1 MKFENKNFQ
10 FSFFVA
16 VALLGLLVSSCGQ
29 QSSRRTASNP
39 GGVSASTG
47 AKYSFDEE
55 DSAFQVFRLP
65 REVIGPRL
73 VFIQGGR
80 AVLGSQEQD
89 IMGFRDN
96 VERTVTI
103 ASFYMDETE
112 VTNVDY
118 KEFLFNIADS
128 VSADSLKKLEPNENV
143 WANAMSYND
152 VYSTYYFRYP
162 GFNFYPVAGVS
173 WTQANAYSAWRTQYV
188 NELARER
195 NFGGKKKKDDE
206 EETAEL
212 SFDQLIERGVVFPNY
227 RLPNEAEWEFAAKA
241 MIGTQYMD
249 ENQENGRI
257 YPWDGRGPR
266 NPYNIKRKS
275 RQGDFLANFK
285 RGRGDYAGLSG
296 SVSNDGE
303 IIPTNVYDFPPND
316 FGLYNMAGNM
326 NEWVQD
332 VYRPL
337 SFQDFDDLNPIR
349 KDGTND
355 EEDTYNTTLID
366 DNFRVFKGGSWRDV
380 AYWLAPGT
388 RRFMHQDSSSNHI
401 GFRCAMIAVGGK
413 DR

>member
-1 MKFENKNFQ
+1 M
-10 FSFFVA
+10 
-16 VALLGLLVSSCGQ
+16 LGFLFTSCGN
-29 QSSRRTASNP
+29 QSGRRTASDP

-47 AKYSFDEE
+47 AQYSFDEE
-55 DSAFQVFRLP
+55 DSTSFQVFRLP
-65 REVIGPRL
+65 TEVVGPRL

-118 KEFLFNIADS
+118 KEFLFNMAKRDG
-128 VSADSLKKLEPNENV
+128 VSADSVQKLEPNEKV
-143 WANAMSYND
+143 WDGTMSYND
-152 VYSTYYFRYP
+152 VYATYYFRYP

-173 WTQANAYSAWRTQYV
+173 WTQANAYSKWRTIYV
-188 NELARER
+188 NELEREK
-195 NFGGKKKKDDE
+195 N
-206 EETAEL
+206 EL
-212 SFDQLIERGVVFPNY
+212 DSALTKDQLIERGSVFPDY
-227 RLPNEAEWEFAAKA
+227 RLPNEAEWEYAAKA

-285 RGRGDYAGLSG
+285 RGRGDYAGIAG

-303 IIPTNVYDFPPND
+303 IIPTNVYDFPAND

-337 SFQDFDDLNPIR
+337 SFQDFDDLNPLR
-349 KDGTND
+349 KDGVYD

-366 DNFRVFKGGSWRDV
+366 DNYRVYKGGSWRDV

>member
-1 MKFENKNFQ
+1 MKLGNKFNVYALAAT
-10 FSFFVA
+10 FFA
-16 VALLGLLVSSCGQ
+16 VTLFLASCGS
-29 QSSRRTASNP
+29 QSNRRTASNP
-39 GGVSASTG
+39 GKVSASTG
-47 AKYSFDEE
+47 APFSFSDE
-55 DSAFQVFRLP
+55 DTTKFQVFRLP
-65 REVIGPRL
+65 KEVVGPRL
-73 VFIQGGR
+73 KFIQGGR
-80 AVLGSQEQD
+80 AVLGSQEND
-89 IMGFRDN
+89 VMGFRDN
-96 VERTVTI
+96 TERTVTI
-103 ASFYMDETE
+103 ASFFMDETE

-118 KEFLFNIADS
+118 KEFLHNMRTR
-128 VSADSLKKLEPNENV
+128 VSADSILRLEPNEKV
-143 WANAMSYND
+143 WEGTMSYND
-152 VYSTYYFRYP
+152 VYSTYYFQYP

-173 WTQANAYSAWRTQYV
+173 WTQANTYCKWRTMYV
-188 NELARER
+188 NEVNREK
-195 NFGGKKKKDDE
+195 NKLDSALTE
-206 EETAEL
+206 N
-212 SFDQLIERGVVFPNY
+212 QLVQRGVVFPDY

-285 RGRGDYAGLSG
+285 RGRGDYAGISG
-296 SVSNDGE
+296 SIHNDGE

-316 FGLYNMAGNM
+316 YGLYNMAGNM

-337 SFQDFDDLNPIR
+337 SFQDFDDLNPLR
-349 KDGTND
+349 KDGIFD
-355 EEDTYNTTLID
+355 EENTYNTTMID
-366 DNFRVFKGGSWRDV
+366 DNFRVYKGGSWKDV

-388 RRFMHQDSSSNHI
+388 RRFLHQDSATNHI

>member
-1 MKFENKNFQ
+1 MKLGEGFY
-10 FSFFVA
+10 SLA
-16 VALLGLLVSSCGQ
+16 AALGLSLSVLFFYGCSS
-29 QSSRRTASNP
+29 QSNRRTASSP
-39 GGVSASTG
+39 GKVSASTG
-47 AKYSFDEE
+47 AVYSFNND
-55 DSAFQVFRLP
+55 DTTKFQVFKLP
-65 REVIGPRL
+65 KEVVGPRL
-73 VFIQGGR
+73 KFIQGGR

-96 VERTVTI
+96 IERTVTV

-118 KEFLFNIADS
+118 KEFLFNMKS
-128 VSADSLKKLEPNENV
+128 RVSADSVLKLQPNDRV
-143 WANAMSYND
+143 WDGLLSYND
-152 VYSTYYFRYP
+152 VYATYYFNYP

-173 WTQANAYSAWRTQYV
+173 WTQANVYARWRTIYV
-188 NELARER
+188 NELSREQ
-195 NFGGKKKKDDE
+195 NKLDS
-206 EETAEL
+206 AL
-212 SFDQLIERGVVFPNY
+212 SQSQLIERGAVFPDY
-227 RLPNEAEWEFAAKA
+227 RLPNEAEWEYAAKA

-285 RGRGDYAGLSG
+285 RGRGDYAGIAG
-296 SVSNDGE
+296 SISNDGD
-303 IIPTNVYDFPPND
+303 IIPTNVYNYPAND

-337 SFQDFDDLNPIR
+337 SFQDFDDLNPLR
-349 KDGTND
+349 KDGVFDDASN
-355 EEDTYNTTLID
+355 YNTTMISD
-366 DNFRVFKGGSWRDV
+366 EFRVYKGGSWRDV
-380 AYWLAPGT
+380 AYWLSPGA
-388 RRFMHQDSSSNHI
+388 RRFLHQDSATNHI
-401 GFRCAMIAVGGK
+401 GFRCAMIAVGGR

>member
-1 MKFENKNFQ
+1 MRLKY
-10 FSFFVA
+10 SFGWALTAICILA
-16 VALLGLLVSSCGQ
+16 VPVLLSSCGN

-39 GGVSASTG
+39 GRVSASTG
-47 AKYSFDEE
+47 AQFSFDEE
-55 DSAFQVFRLP
+55 DSTKFQVFRMP
-65 REVIGPRL
+65 EVIVGPRL
-73 VFIQGGR
+73 KFIQGGR

-96 VERTVTI
+96 AERTVTI

-118 KEFLFNIADS
+118 KEFLFNMRS
-128 VSADSLKKLEPNENV
+128 RVSADSLLKLEPKENV
-143 WANAMSYND
+143 WTSELSYND
-152 VYSTYYFRYP
+152 VYDTYYFRFP

-173 WTQANAYSAWRTQYV
+173 WTQANVYSKWRTIYV
-188 NELARER
+188 NELSREK
-195 NFGGKKKKDDE
+195 N
-206 EETAEL
+206 EL
-212 SFDQLIERGVVFPNY
+212 DSTLSKNQLVERGVVFPEY

-241 MIGTQYMD
+241 MIGTQYLD

-266 NPYNIKRKS
+266 NPYNIRRIS

-285 RGRGDYAGLSG
+285 RGRGDYAGISG
-296 SVSNDGE
+296 SVHNDGE
-303 IIPTNVYDFPPND
+303 IIPTNVYEFPPND

-326 NEWVQD
+326 NEWVYD

-337 SFQDFDDLNPIR
+337 SYQDFDDLNPVR
-349 KDGTND
+349 QDGVMDSQDN
-355 EEDTYNTTLID
+355 YSTTLID
-366 DNFRVFKGGSWRDV
+366 DNFRVYKGGSWRDV

-388 RRFMHQDSSSNHI
+388 RRFMHQDSATNHI
-401 GFRCAMIAVGGK
+401 GFRCAMISVGAR

>member
-1 MKFENKNFQ
+1 MLTNKNIGWAFT
-10 FSFFVA
+10 
-16 VALLGLLVSSCGQ
+16 ALWILSVSVILSSCGN

-39 GGVSASTG
+39 GKVSASTG
-47 AKYSFDEE
+47 ATFSFDEE
-55 DSAFQVFRLP
+55 DSTKFQVFKLP
-65 REVIGPRL
+65 QEVVGPRL
-73 VFIQGGR
+73 KFIQGGR
-80 AVLGSQEQD
+80 TVLGSQETD

-96 VERTVTI
+96 AERTVTI
-103 ASFYMDETE
+103 ASFYLDETE

-118 KEFLFNIADS
+118 KEFLFNMAQR
-128 VSADSLKKLEPNENV
+128 VSADSILKLEPNENV
-143 WANAMSYND
+143 WAGQMSYND

-173 WTQANAYSAWRTQYV
+173 WNQANAYSQWRTIYV
-188 NELARER
+188 NELSREK
-195 NFGGKKKKDDE
+195 N
-206 EETAEL
+206 EL
-212 SFDQLIERGVVFPNY
+212 DSTLSQNQLVERGVVFPEY

-285 RGRGDYAGLSG
+285 RGRGDYAGISG

-303 IIPTNVYDFPPND
+303 IIPTNVYEFPAND

-337 SFQDFDDLNPIR
+337 SFQDFDDLNPVR
-349 KDGTND
+349 NDGAFD
-355 EEDTYNTTLID
+355 EEDSYMTTLID
-366 DNFRVFKGGSWRDV
+366 DNFRVYKGGSWKDV

-388 RRFMHQDSSSNHI
+388 RRFMHQDSATNHI
-401 GFRCAMIAVGGK
+401 GFRCAMISVGAQ

>member
-227 RLPNEAEWEFAAKA
+227 RLP
-241 MIGTQYMD
+241 
-249 ENQENGRI
+249 
-257 YPWDGRGPR
+257 
-266 NPYNIKRKS
+266 
-275 RQGDFLANFK
+275 
-285 RGRGDYAGLSG
+285 
-296 SVSNDGE
+296 
-303 IIPTNVYDFPPND
+303 
-316 FGLYNMAGNM
+316 
-326 NEWVQD
+326 
-332 VYRPL
+332 
-337 SFQDFDDLNPIR
+337 
-349 KDGTND
+349 
-355 EEDTYNTTLID
+355 
-366 DNFRVFKGGSWRDV
+366 
-380 AYWLAPGT
+380 
-388 RRFMHQDSSSNHI
+388 
-401 GFRCAMIAVGGK
+401 
-413 DR
+413 

>member
-1 MKFENKNFQ
+1 MRLKY
-10 FSFFVA
+10 SFGWALTAICILA
-16 VALLGLLVSSCGQ
+16 VPVLLSSCGN

-39 GGVSASTG
+39 GRVSASTG
-47 AKYSFDEE
+47 AQFSFEEE
-55 DSAFQVFRLP
+55 DSTRFKVLRMP
-65 REVIGPRL
+65 EVIVGPRL
-73 VFIQGGR
+73 KVIQGGR

-96 VERTVTI
+96 AERTVTI

-118 KEFLFNIADS
+118 KEFLFNMRTR
-128 VSADSLKKLEPNENV
+128 VSADSLLKLEPKENV
-143 WANAMSYND
+143 WTSELSYND
-152 VYSTYYFRYP
+152 VYDTYYFRFP

-173 WTQANAYSAWRTQYV
+173 WTQANVYSKWRTIYV
-188 NELARER
+188 NELSREK
-195 NFGGKKKKDDE
+195 N
-206 EETAEL
+206 EL
-212 SFDQLIERGVVFPNY
+212 DSTLSKNQLVERGVVFPEY

-241 MIGTQYMD
+241 MIGTQYLD

-266 NPYNIKRKS
+266 NPYNIRRIS

-285 RGRGDYAGLSG
+285 RGRGDYAGISG
-296 SVSNDGE
+296 SVHNDGE
-303 IIPTNVYDFPPND
+303 IIPTNVYEFPPND

-326 NEWVQD
+326 NEWVYD

-337 SFQDFDDLNPIR
+337 SYQDFDDLNPVR
-349 KDGTND
+349 QDGVMDSQDN
-355 EEDTYNTTLID
+355 YSTTLID
-366 DNFRVFKGGSWRDV
+366 DNFRVYKGGSWRDV

-388 RRFMHQDSSSNHI
+388 RRFMHQDSATNHI
-401 GFRCAMIAVGGK
+401 GFRCAMISVGAR

>member
-1 MKFENKNFQ
+1 MNLGNKNFH
-10 FSFFVA
+10 FSFFA
-16 VALLGLLVSSCGQ
+16 GLAMLGFLFTSCGN
-29 QSSRRTASNP
+29 QSGRRTASDP

-47 AKYSFDEE
+47 AQYSFDEE
-55 DSAFQVFRLP
+55 DSTSFQVFRLP
-65 REVIGPRL
+65 TEVVGPRL

-118 KEFLFNIADS
+118 KEFLFNMAKRDG
-128 VSADSLKKLEPNENV
+128 VSADSVQKLEPNEKV
-143 WANAMSYND
+143 WDGTMSYND
-152 VYSTYYFRYP
+152 VYATYYFRYP

-173 WTQANAYSAWRTQYV
+173 WTQANAYSKWRTIYV
-188 NELARER
+188 NELEREK
-195 NFGGKKKKDDE
+195 N
-206 EETAEL
+206 EL
-212 SFDQLIERGVVFPNY
+212 DSALTKDQLIERGSVFPDY
-227 RLPNEAEWEFAAKA
+227 RLPNEAEWEYAAKA

-285 RGRGDYAGLSG
+285 RGRGDYAGIAG

-303 IIPTNVYDFPPND
+303 IIPTNVYDFPAND

-337 SFQDFDDLNPIR
+337 SFQDFDDLNPLR
-349 KDGTND
+349 KDGVYD

-366 DNFRVFKGGSWRDV
+366 DNYRVYKGGSWRDV

>member
-1 MKFENKNFQ
+1 MT
-10 FSFFVA
+10 
-16 VALLGLLVSSCGQ
+16 ALLLFSLVLYSCGN

-39 GGVSASTG
+39 GGTSASTG
-47 AKYSFDEE
+47 AQYSFSE
-55 DSAFQVFRLP
+55 DDTTKFQVFRLP
-65 REVIGPRL
+65 KAVIGPKL
-73 VFIQGGR
+73 KFIQGGR

-96 VERTVTI
+96 VERTVTV

-118 KEFLFNIADS
+118 KEFLFEIANNTQRG
-128 VSADSLKKLEPNENV
+128 VSQDSLLKLQPKDDV
-143 WANAMSYND
+143 WDGLLSYND
-152 VYSTYYFRYP
+152 VYATYYFKYP

-173 WTQANAYSAWRTQYV
+173 WSQANVYSKWRTIYV
-188 NELARER
+188 NELNRQKNNLDSA
-195 NFGGKKKKDDE
+195 
-206 EETAEL
+206 L
-212 SFDQLIERGVVFPNY
+212 SSNQLIERGVVFPDY

-241 MIGTQYMD
+241 MVGTQYMD

-285 RGRGDYAGLSG
+285 RGRGDYAGISG
-296 SVSNDGE
+296 SISNDGD
-303 IIPTNVYDFPPND
+303 IIPTNVYNYPPND

-337 SFQDFDDLNPIR
+337 SFQDFDDLNPLR
-349 KDGTND
+349 KDGTFD
-355 EEDTYNTTLID
+355 EEENYQTTMIN
-366 DNFRVFKGGSWRDV
+366 DNFRVFKGGSWKDV
-380 AYWLAPGT
+380 AYWLAPGA
-388 RRFMHQDSSSNHI
+388 RRFMHQDSATNHI

-413 DR
+413 DY

>member
-1 MKFENKNFQ
+1 MKLGNREFN
-10 FSFFVA
+10 FSFFAGLA
-16 VALLGLLVSSCGQ
+16 VLGFLFASCGN
-29 QSSRRTASNP
+29 QSSRRTASDP
-39 GGVSASTG
+39 GGISASTG
-47 AKYSFDEE
+47 ARYSFDEE
-55 DSAFQVFRLP
+55 DSVSFQVFRLP
-65 REVIGPRL
+65 QEVVGPRL

-118 KEFLFNIADS
+118 KEFLFNMAKRDG
-128 VSADSLKKLEPNENV
+128 VSADSIQKLEPNEKV
-143 WANAMSYND
+143 WDGTMSYND
-152 VYSTYYFRYP
+152 VYATYYFRYP

-173 WTQANAYSAWRTQYV
+173 WVQANAYSKWRTAYV
-188 NELARER
+188 NELEREK
-195 NFGGKKKKDDE
+195 N
-206 EETAEL
+206 EL
-212 SFDQLIERGVVFPNY
+212 DSALTQDQLIERGSVFPDY

-285 RGRGDYAGLSG
+285 RGRGDYAGIPG

-303 IIPTNVYDFPPND
+303 IIPTNVYDFPAND

-337 SFQDFDDLNPIR
+337 SFQDFDDLNPLR
-349 KDGTND
+349 KDGVYD
-355 EEDTYNTTLID
+355 EENTYNTTLID
-366 DNFRVFKGGSWRDV
+366 DNYRVYKGGSWRDV

-388 RRFMHQDSSSNHI
+388 RRFMHQDSASNHI

>member
-1 MKFENKNFQ
+1 MLINKNIGW
-10 FSFFVA
+10 
-16 VALLGLLVSSCGQ
+16 ALTALWVLSVSIVLSSCGN

-39 GGVSASTG
+39 GKVSASTG
-47 AKYSFDEE
+47 ATFSFDED
-55 DSAFQVFRLP
+55 DSTKFQVFRLP
-65 REVIGPRL
+65 EEVVGPRL
-73 VFIQGGR
+73 KFIQGGR
-80 AVLGSQEQD
+80 TVLGSQETD

-96 VERTVTI
+96 AERTVTI
-103 ASFYMDETE
+103 ASFYLDETE

-118 KEFLFNIADS
+118 KEFLFNMS
-128 VSADSLKKLEPNENV
+128 SRVSADSILKLEPNENV
-143 WANAMSYND
+143 WAGKMSYND

-173 WTQANAYSAWRTQYV
+173 WNQANAYSQWRTIYV
-188 NELARER
+188 NELSRER
-195 NFGGKKKKDDE
+195 N
-206 EETAEL
+206 EL
-212 SFDQLIERGVVFPNY
+212 DSTLSQNQLVERGVVFPEY

-266 NPYNIKRKS
+266 NPYNIKRTS

-285 RGRGDYAGLSG
+285 RGRGDYAGISG

-303 IIPTNVYDFPPND
+303 IIPTNVYEFPAND

-337 SFQDFDDLNPIR
+337 SYQDFDDLNPVR
-349 KDGTND
+349 RDGVYD
-355 EEDTYNTTLID
+355 EEDSYLTTLID
-366 DNFRVFKGGSWRDV
+366 DNFRVYKGGSWKDV

-388 RRFMHQDSSSNHI
+388 RRFMHQDSATNHI
-401 GFRCAMIAVGGK
+401 GFRCAMISVGAQ